1 MSIHH
6 PTSTLVDPRAQQ
18 AARFAFN
25 VALASAHSY
34 ARLHHIPFNPVN
46 VDAVITFEG
55 EDYAVEVKGV
65 GQTSKTETLAFTVTH
80 RSTGFS
86 FTFDTVIRSERRNK
100 AGNVKV
106 RYNLTGKGSW
116 TTLDE
121 ASAGLVAL
129 AAGWLA
135 KFKGMAG

>member
-6 PTSTLVDPRAQQ
+6 STSTRVDIRAQQ

-34 ARLHHIPFNPVN
+34 ARLHHIPFNPVK
-46 VDAVITFEG
+46 VDAVIAFEG
-55 EDYAVEVKGV
+55 EDYAVEIKGV
-65 GQTSKTETLAFTVTH
+65 GQTSKTETLAFTVTR
-80 RSTGFS
+80 RSTGYA

-100 AGNVKV
+100 AGDVKV
-106 RYNLTGKGSW
+106 RYNLAGKGSW

-121 ASAGLVAL
+121 ASAGLVAI

-135 KFKGMAG
+135 KFKGTSA